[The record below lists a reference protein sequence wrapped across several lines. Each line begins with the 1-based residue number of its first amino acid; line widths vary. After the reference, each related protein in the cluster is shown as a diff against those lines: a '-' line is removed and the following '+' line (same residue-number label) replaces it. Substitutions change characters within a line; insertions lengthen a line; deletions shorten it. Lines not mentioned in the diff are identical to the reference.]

1 VSKIEAVDRKKATE
15 NFECEGAAR
24 AGRVRLGQNHRP
36 T

>member
-1 VSKIEAVDRKKATE
+1 VSKMEAMDRKKATA
-15 NFECEGAAR
+15 NFKGEGAAR